1 MRMMTD
7 DDQLAMK
14 AGAGDAQAFR
24 LLLER
29 HYDRIYRLAYRFF
42 GNRADAEDIAQD
54 VCAAL
59 PKKLKSF
66 AARAQFTTWIY
77 QVVVN
82 TCRDQLRTQ
91 TSRAALNKDYVE
103 VNELIRAGDGDRE
116 AQVEWLYAAL
126 DRLSPQLRETAVLVL
141 AEEMTHR
148 EASEVLGI
156 KETTVSWRMHELRKK
171 LKALVAAS
179 DGDHL

>member
-1 MRMMTD
+1 MMTD
-7 DDQLAMK
+7 DDELAMQ

-29 HYDRIYRLAYRFF
+29 HYDRIYRVAYRFF

-66 AARAQFTTWIY
+66 AARARFTTWIY

-82 TCRDQLRTQ
+82 ACRDQLRSQ
-91 TSRAALNKDYVE
+91 TSRAALNKVYVE
-103 VNELIRAGDGDRE
+103 VSELVSAGERDRE
-116 AQVEWLYAAL
+116 KQVEWLYVAL
-126 DRLSPQLRETAVLVL
+126 DHLTPQLRETAILVL
-141 AEEMTHR
+141 AEDLNHR
-148 EASEVLGI
+148 EAGEILGV
-156 KETTVSWRMHELRKK
+156 KETTVSWRMHEMRKE
-171 LKALVAAS
+171 LKALAAAD
-179 DGDHL
+179 DGDHP

>member
-7 DDQLAMK
+7 DEDLATR
-14 AGAGDAQAFR
+14 AGSGDAQAFR

-29 HYDRIYRLAYRFF
+29 HYDRIYRVAYRFF

-54 VCAAL
+54 VCVAL

-77 QVVVN
+77 QVVTN
-82 TCRDQLRTQ
+82 TCRDRLRSQ
-91 TSRAALNKDYVE
+91 TRQTALNKSYVE
-103 VNELIRAGDGDRE
+103 VNELINAGDRDTQ
-116 AQVEWLYAAL
+116 AQIDWLYAAL
-126 DRLSPQLRETAVLVL
+126 DRLNPQLRETAILVL

-148 EASEVLGI
+148 QAGEVLGI
-156 KETTVSWRMHELRKK
+156 KEATVSWRMHETRKE
-171 LKALVAAS
+171 LKALAMAG
-179 DGDHL
+179 DGDRL

>member
-7 DDQLAMK
+7 DDELAMK

-66 AARAQFTTWIY
+66 AARARFTTWIY

-82 TCRDQLRTQ
+82 TCRDQLRSQ
-91 TSRAALNKDYVE
+91 TSCAALIKDYVE
-103 VNELIRAGDGDRE
+103 VNELISQGDRDTK

-126 DRLSPQLRETAVLVL
+126 ESLSPQLRETAILVL

-148 EASEVLGI
+148 EAGEVLGI
-156 KETTVSWRMHELRKK
+156 KEATVSWRMHEMRKK
-171 LKALVAAS
+171 LKVLAEAS
-179 DGDHL
+179 DGDNL

>member
-1 MRMMTD
+1 MMTD
-7 DDQLAMK
+7 DDALATK

-66 AARAQFTTWIY
+66 AARARFTTWIY

-82 TCRDQLRTQ
+82 TCRDQLRSQ
-91 TSRAALNKDYVE
+91 SSRVALNKDYVK
-103 VNELIRAGDGDRE
+103 VNEMLRAAESDRQT
-116 AQVEWLYAAL
+116 QVDWLYAAL
-126 DRLSPQLRETAVLVL
+126 DHIGPQLRETAILIL
-141 AEEMTHR
+141 AEDMSYR
-148 EASEVLGI
+148 EAGEVLGI
-156 KETTVSWRMHELRKK
+156 KEATVSWRMHEMRKE
-171 LKALVAAS
+171 LKALADAS
-179 DGDHL
+179 DGDRI